1 MSEPKKE
8 FEKHFR
14 ILNEKIDRF
23 LSKDKPVDVLI
34 IKAHL
39 ICEYYLNQIL
49 ILKNLCTANQVH
61 RLRFHE
67 KIEKSFNKEISTEK
81 RIYDSLHKLNQLRN
95 KVGHELEYVLAES
108 DVDNLGYIR
117 GQSYILNK
125 YDFENLNDLLHDT
138 LETIVIDVAMH
149 VYIMVDTM
157 KKEKETT

>member
-1 MSEPKKE
+1 M
-8 FEKHFR
+8 
-14 ILNEKIDRF
+14 
-23 LSKDKPVDVLI
+23 
-34 IKAHL
+34 
-39 ICEYYLNQIL
+39 
-49 ILKNLCTANQVH
+49 
-61 RLRFHE
+61 
-67 KIEKSFNKEISTEK
+67 
-81 RIYDSLHKLNQLRN
+81 HKLNQLRN